1 VIIQFE
7 DDEDAD
13 FQDTR
18 FIVNFMYNVKELSM
32 KHPERLDFTEYRDFE
47 SVCDHTMVGL
57 VQRKKGDSFGP
68 QNNSCFYGIQEPSA
82 HRTTEKTDPEQ
93 KIVFLNKEEEL
104 KTKQVEREEAL
115 KIIKHMKVL
124 KDGR

>member
-13 FQDTR
+13 FQDMR

-32 KHPERLDFTEYRDFE
+32 RHPERLDFTEYGDFE

-68 QNNSCFYGIQEPSA
+68 QNNSCFYG
-82 HRTTEKTDPEQ
+82 
-93 KIVFLNKEEEL
+93 V
-104 KTKQVEREEAL
+104 
-115 KIIKHMKVL
+115 
-124 KDGR
+124 